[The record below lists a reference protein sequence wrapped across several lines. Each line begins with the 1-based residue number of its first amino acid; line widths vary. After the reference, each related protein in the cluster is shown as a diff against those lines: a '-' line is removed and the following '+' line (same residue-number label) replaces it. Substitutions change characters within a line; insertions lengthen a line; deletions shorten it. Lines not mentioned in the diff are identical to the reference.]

1 MSGRMTEAP
10 SFPRFSEPTV
20 IIEPRK
26 SLLHLDLKAIWEYR
40 ELLFFLVWRDLKVR
54 YRQTIIG
61 IGWVVLQPVLTMVL
75 FTAVFGNFAKI
86 PSDGVPYP
94 IFTYSALLP
103 WNLFASSLTRGTE
116 SVVGNA
122 QLISKIYFPRLLLP
136 ISGILSPTI
145 DFAISFVIFAA
156 MMIWFRTLPTWG
168 VLALPLFLI
177 LALLTAL
184 AVGLWLSAL
193 NVRYRDV
200 GHTIPFLVQ
209 LWMFASPVAYPVSLA
224 PRRHDTLRDQIM
236 DSLRSIFR
244 SNGHGSA
251 SGRKCSGAS
260 NTIWALKNVSF
271 EVKHGEVVGLI
282 GRNGAGK
289 STLLKILSRI
299 TDPTTGRAEIY
310 GRVGS
315 LLEVGTGFHGELTGR
330 ENIYL
335 NGAILGMRRGEIENK
350 FDQIVAFAEVEKFIG
365 T

>member
-1 MSGRMTEAP
+1 MTEAP

-61 IGWVVLQPVLTMVL
+61 IGWVVLQPLLTMAL

-122 QLISKIYFPRLLLP
+122 QLISKIYLPRLLLP
-136 ISGILSPTI
+136 ISGILSPTV
-145 DFAISFVIFAA
+145 DFAISFVILAV

-168 VLALPLFLI
+168 VLALPFFLI

-209 LWMFASPVAYPVSLA
+209 LWMFASPVAYPVSLV
-224 PRRHDTLRDQIM
+224 PERWRVLY
-236 DSLRSIFR
+236 SLNPMAGVIEGFR
-244 SNGHGSA
+244 
-251 SGRKCSGAS
+251 
-260 NTIWALKNVSF
+260 WALLGKESPDF
-271 EVKHGEVVGLI
+271 EVIVISSMMVT
-282 GRNGAGK
+282 
-289 STLLKILSRI
+289 TLLISGVVFFKHTER
-299 TDPTTGRAEIY
+299 T
-310 GRVGS
+310 
-315 LLEVGTGFHGELTGR
+315 
-330 ENIYL
+330 
-335 NGAILGMRRGEIENK
+335 
-350 FDQIVAFAEVEKFIG
+350 FADVI
-365 T
+365 